1 MLFEATGLPTL
12 KKSGSSFRSHQ
23 RPMPIGNFTEDFHAH
38 LFPKSDNLQ
47 KHCDWVIGNSMT
59 GNANR

>member
-23 RPMPIGNFTEDFHAH
+23 RPMPIGNSPWTFMLICFRSLITC
-38 LFPKSDNLQ
+38 KS
-47 KHCDWVIGNSMT
+47 IG
-59 GNANR
+59 